1 MTGIM
6 GLANLKN
13 SSEWND
19 GEANKL
25 NNRDII
31 RIVFVLSFMC
41 VLFFLCGSGSWA
53 QEPRTQLK
61 VVSEIANIRQN
72 PDIGSAIIQQLPQG
86 TVLEATQKQGEW
98 YVIQL
103 KLDEEKILS
112 GFVHESLVT
121 VIGGPAPEEVKIAE
135 PVRKEPVKEEP
146 VEVEEVEEVRPV
158 KIQPQVQESLPV
170 TPEYSRF
177 RVSFSGG
184 MSYVLGGDPN
194 EGAIGL
200 GDYYAASLGESGSG
214 TVSPLR
220 TGYIFEAEMNFALS
234 SKFFLNFGGAY
245 LSGKKES
252 RKEFPEGTYME
263 AYTTRPSIRSVPARL
278 SISYYPNPV
287 FYIKL
292 GGEYHF
298 AKCSYFY
305 RYEEADFW
313 QEWKGDANGQG
324 SGVFGGFGIEANPIG
339 NVRFFLETLGRYCK
353 ITNFSGTD
361 EYNDS
366 TGSQSIEKGTLY
378 IYQGH
383 VSENESYPLLYI
395 RERKPSEAGVSDAKA
410 ATIDLSGFEV
420 RVGIRFKF

>member
-31 RIVFVLSFMC
+31 RIVFVLIFMC

-252 RKEFPEGTYME
+252 RKKFPEGTYME

-278 SISYYPNPV
+278 SISYYPTPV
-287 FYIKL
+287 FNIKL

-305 RYEEADFW
+305 RYEKADFW

-324 SGVFGGFGIEANPIG
+324 SGVFGGFGIEANPSG

-366 TGSQSIEKGTLY
+366 TGSQSTEKGTLY

>member
-1 MTGIM
+1 
-6 GLANLKN
+6 
-13 SSEWND
+13 
-19 GEANKL
+19 
-25 NNRDII
+25 
-31 RIVFVLSFMC
+31 MC
-41 VLFFLCGSGSWA
+41 VLLSLRGPSLWA

-103 KLDEEKILS
+103 KLDEGKILS

-135 PVRKEPVKEEP
+135 PVREEPIKEEP
-146 VEVEEVEEVRPV
+146 VKVEEVEKARPV
-158 KIQPQVQESLPV
+158 KIQPQIQESPPG
-170 TPEYSRF
+170 TPEYPKF
-177 RVSFSGG
+177 CVSFSGG
-184 MSYVLGGDPN
+184 MGYVLGGDLN

-200 GDYYAASLGESGSG
+200 GDYYAASLGESKSGS
-214 TVSPLR
+214 VSSLH
-220 TGYIFEAEMNFALS
+220 TGYIFEGEMNFTFS
-234 SKFFLNFGGAY
+234 SKFFLNVGGAY
-245 LSGKKES
+245 FSGSKES
-252 RKEFPEGTYME
+252 LIEHPEGTYVE
-263 AYTTRPSIRSVPARL
+263 VYTTRPHIRSIPVKI
-278 SISYYPNPV
+278 SISYYPNPA

-305 RYEEADFW
+305 RFDEGEYW
-313 QEWKGDANGQG
+313 QEWKGDASGQG
-324 SGVFGGFGIEANPIG
+324 PGIFGGVGIEANPTG
-339 NVRFFLETLGRYCK
+339 NVRFFLEMLGRYCK
-353 ITNFSGTD
+353 ITNFSGSD

-366 TGSQSIEKGTLY
+366 TGYQSSENGTLY

-383 VSENESYPLLYI
+383 ITEAESYSLLYI

>member
-1 MTGIM
+1 MADIM

-31 RIVFVLSFMC
+31 RIVFILSFMC
-41 VLFFLCGSGSWA
+41 VLFSLCGPGSWA
-53 QEPRTQLK
+53 QQPRTQLK

-121 VIGGPAPEEVKIAE
+121 VIGGPAPKEVKIAE
-135 PVRKEPVKEEP
+135 PVREAPVKEEP
-146 VEVEEVEEVRPV
+146 VKIEEVEEVRPV
-158 KIQPQVQESLPV
+158 KIQPQIQESPPAA
-170 TPEYSRF
+170 PEYSSF
-177 RVSFSGG
+177 RVSFTVG
-184 MSYVLGGDPN
+184 MSYVHGGDLN

-200 GDYYAASLGESGSG
+200 GDYYATSLGESGSG

-220 TGYIFEAEMNFALS
+220 IGHIFEGEMNFALS
-234 SKFFLNFGGAY
+234 SKFFLNLGSAY

-252 RKEFPEGTYME
+252 RIEFPEGTYVE
-263 AYTTRPSIRSVPARL
+263 ANTTRPHIRSIPARL
-278 SISYYPNPV
+278 SISFYPNPA

-298 AKCSYFY
+298 AKCSYYY

-324 SGVFGGFGIEANPIG
+324 FGVFGGFGIEANPTG

-366 TGSQSIEKGTLY
+366 TGSQSTENGTLY

-383 VSENESYPLLYI
+383 VSGDESYPLLYI
-395 RERKPSEAGVSDAKA
+395 REKKPSEAGVSDAKA

>member
-1 MTGIM
+1 
-6 GLANLKN
+6 
-13 SSEWND
+13 
-19 GEANKL
+19 
-25 NNRDII
+25 
-31 RIVFVLSFMC
+31 MC
-41 VLFFLCGSGSWA
+41 VPLFLTGPSSWA
-53 QEPRTQLK
+53 QETRTQLK

-103 KLDEEKILS
+103 RLDDEKILS
-112 GFVHESLVT
+112 GYVHESLVT
-121 VIGGPAPEEVKIAE
+121 LIGGPTPEEVKIVE
-135 PVRKEPVKEEP
+135 PVKEVPVKEEP
-146 VEVEEVEEVRPV
+146 AEIEEVDELRPV
-158 KIQPQVQESLPV
+158 KVPPQIQESPPPA
-170 TPEYSRF
+170 PEYSKF
-177 RVSFSGG
+177 RISFSGG
-184 MSYVLGGDPN
+184 MTYMLGGDLN

-200 GDYYAASLGESGSG
+200 GDYYAASLGESKSG
-214 TVSPLR
+214 MVSPVR
-220 TGYIFEAEMNFALS
+220 TGYIFEVEMNISLS
-234 SKFFLNFGGAY
+234 AKVLLNLGGAF

-252 RKEFPEGTYME
+252 RIEYPEGTYVE
-263 AYTTRPSIRSVPARL
+263 VYTTRPQIRSLPARL
-278 SISYYPNPV
+278 SISFYPNPA

-324 SGVFGGFGIEANPIG
+324 LGVFGGLGIEANPTG

-353 ITNFSGTD
+353 ITDFSGMD
-361 EYNDS
+361 EYKDS
-366 TGSQSIEKGTLY
+366 TGSQSTENGTLY

-383 VSENESYPLLYI
+383 ITEGESYPLLYI
-395 RERKPSEAGVSDAKA
+395 RERTPSEAGVSDAKA

>member
-1 MTGIM
+1 M
-6 GLANLKN
+6 GLADLKN
-13 SSEWND
+13 STEWND
-19 GEANKL
+19 GEASKL

-41 VLFFLCGSGSWA
+41 VLFSLFGPSSWA

-121 VIGGPAPEEVKIAE
+121 VIGGPAPDKVKIAE
-135 PVRKEPVKEEP
+135 PVREKP
-146 VEVEEVEEVRPV
+146 VEVEEVEEMRPV
-158 KIQPQVQESLPV
+158 KIQPQVQESPPATL
-170 TPEYSRF
+170 EYSRF

-184 MSYVLGGDPN
+184 LSYVLGGDLN

-200 GDYYAASLGESGSG
+200 GDYYAASLGESRSG

-220 TGYIFEAEMNFALS
+220 TGYIFEGEMNFALS
-234 SKFFLNFGGAY
+234 SKFFLNLGGAY

-252 RKEFPEGTYME
+252 RIEFPEGTYVE
-263 AYTTRPSIRSVPARL
+263 AYTTRPRIRSIPARL
-278 SISYYPNPV
+278 SISYYPNPA

-305 RYEEADFW
+305 RYEEADFL

-324 SGVFGGFGIEANPIG
+324 FGVFGGFGIEANPTG

-366 TGSQSIEKGTLY
+366 NGSQSTESGTLY

-383 VSENESYPLLYI
+383 VSEGESYPLLYI
-395 RERKPSEAGVSDAKA
+395 RGRKPSEAGVSDAIA